1 MTRTMSAIMPQ
12 ATPRIRTVRITAR
25 VVTMVACTICARTGT
40 SVTVTSDH
48 GYGYGYGYGYLRD
61 LAAEA
66 ERVIAARLVPDLIR
80 IKGGDPPASSMTAAS
95 RWADGRRAAG
105 RARPGDPRRAA
116 AQAAHPPLQ
125 PAG

>member
-48 GYGYGYGYGYLRD
+48 GYGYLRD